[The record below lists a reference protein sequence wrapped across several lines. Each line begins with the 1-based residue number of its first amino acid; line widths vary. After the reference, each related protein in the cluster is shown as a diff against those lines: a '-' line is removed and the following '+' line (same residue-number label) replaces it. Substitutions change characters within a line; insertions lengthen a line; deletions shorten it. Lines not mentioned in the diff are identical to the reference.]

1 MINLKPTLLHA
12 LSSLPSVVVAAFPIQ
27 EYALPVITV
36 ADERGGVSAQADGQD
51 YLEEYIFVLNVYAA
65 SMEEMEAL
73 SCQADECLAAL
84 GLRRIFQQDFF
95 DEQAYA
101 WRKLLR
107 YRCLVQGENIY
118 Q

>member
-1 MINLKPTLLHA
+1 MEN
-12 LSSLPSVVVAAFPIQ
+12 V
-27 EYALPVITV
+27 
-36 ADERGGVSAQADGQD
+36 QD
-51 YLEEYIFVLNVYAA
+51 YDAA
-65 SMEEMEAL
+65 A
-73 SCQADECLAAL
+73 CQADECLAAL